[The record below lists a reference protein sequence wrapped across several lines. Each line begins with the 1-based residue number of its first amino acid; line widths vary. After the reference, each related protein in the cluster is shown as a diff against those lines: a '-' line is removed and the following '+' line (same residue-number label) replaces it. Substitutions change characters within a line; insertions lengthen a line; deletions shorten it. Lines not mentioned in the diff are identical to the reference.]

1 MFQVVDLLWS
11 DPRSLNGCQP
21 NNMRGGGSF
30 FGPDIT
36 EAFLKKNDLSLIIRS
51 HECKVDGYEFTHN
64 NKVRFSVLRLQTAW
78 ISSDLRIGLARFI
91 ADDHQ
96 KMAFRNQIGPLESVE

>member
-1 MFQVVDLLWS
+1 MVDLLWS

-36 EAFLKKNDLSLIIRS
+36 EAFLKKYDLSLIIRS

-64 NKVRFSVLRLQTAW
+64 NKVSRVLSPCSQK
-78 ISSDLRIGLARFI
+78 I
-91 ADDHQ
+91 AAEGSTL
-96 KMAFRNQIGPLESVE
+96 KMSGRPDIT